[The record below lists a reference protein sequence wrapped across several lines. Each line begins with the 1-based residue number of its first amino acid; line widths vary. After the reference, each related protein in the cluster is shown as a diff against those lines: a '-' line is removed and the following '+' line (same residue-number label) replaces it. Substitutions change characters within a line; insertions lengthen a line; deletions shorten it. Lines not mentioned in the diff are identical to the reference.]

1 MRADNRVAESLPIF
15 AHGESPARDTPS
27 IRFRTDIEGLRG
39 IAVAAVLAFHIQLGW
54 FPGGFVGVDIFFVIS
69 GFLMTEIIGRAL
81 DAGKFSLWQFYR
93 GRILRIWPAMFVLI
107 AAALLLGSLSLFPS
121 DLEKMARAAFASVLL
136 YNNFF
141 FAYNVGYFDGTAV
154 NNVFLHLWSLGV
166 EQQYYLAMPLLML
179 LVGRQSG
186 KSNWRAMLI
195 PLALAASLLLCI
207 IATPPKPIASFY
219 MLPTRAWEFLLGS
232 VAAFWAAQIR
242 LGTVAREGAAI
253 AGLALIAIAVTC
265 FDRGTAFPGY
275 FALLPAGGAALIIA
289 AGTGQPTVVSNLLS
303 LPLLRTI
310 GRLSYS
316 LYLWHWPIIVF
327 ARLRGFA
334 IDSVPVQV
342 FVLALSFAASYVSW
356 RYIEVAFRQGAVSRK
371 SWLLPR
377 MLAAAVIVAAGSFTI
392 AATGGLSSRLDRRAY
407 AELRYV
413 NYPQRAALYREGPCF
428 LPSGTPPEQY
438 NLPACSN
445 TGPGKINLL
454 VWGDSLAADLT
465 PGLLHEQQRYGVG
478 FTQATYGAC
487 SPARVKESATCRQFT
502 DDVMK
507 LASDGHY
514 DAVVL
519 SADWAG
525 YPGVLPKLDELVQEL
540 RRRKVT
546 VVLVGP
552 RMEYPGG
559 LPNLLASREF
569 GILPAS
575 TSTRDWLHKPSFTL
589 DAKMKDLFSHLPG
602 VLYFSPLSELCPRGD
617 CPVVMKGDVP
627 LIWDGAHLTKEGSE
641 FFVPHLLDA
650 IVPSLRQGVSGK

>member
-1 MRADNRVAESLPIF
+1 MA
-15 AHGESPARDTPS
+15 ESPAMFARVDCSARGTS
-27 IRFRTDIEGLRG
+27 GIRFRTDIEGLRG
-39 IAVAAVLAFHIQLGW
+39 IAVAAVLAFHIQLAW

-69 GFLMTEIIGRAL
+69 GFLMTEIIVRAL
-81 DAGKFSLWQFYR
+81 GAGKFNLWQFYR

-121 DLEKMARAAFASVLL
+121 DLEKMARAALASVLL
-136 YNNFF
+136 FNNFF

-166 EQQYYLAMPLLML
+166 EQQYYFFMPFLML
-179 LVGRQSG
+179 LVGPQLGRT
-186 KSNWRAMLI
+186 NWRAMLI
-195 PLALAASLLLCI
+195 PLALVVSLLLCI
-207 IATPPKPIASFY
+207 LATPSKPIASFY

-232 VAAFWAAQIR
+232 LAALWAAQIR
-242 LGTVAREGAAI
+242 LGPIAREVAAF
-253 AGLALIAIAVTC
+253 AGFALIAIAATC
-265 FDRGTAFPGY
+265 FDRGTVFPGY
-275 FALLPAGGAALIIA
+275 FALLPAGGATLVIA
-289 AGTGQPTVVSNLLS
+289 AGMQEPTAVSRLLS

-334 IDSVPVQV
+334 IDSLSVQV

-356 RYIEVAFRQGAVSRK
+356 RYIEVPFRQGSIFRK
-371 SWLLPR
+371 SLLLPG
-377 MLAAAVIVAAGSFTI
+377 MFAAAVIVAGGSFTI
-392 AATGGLSSRLDRRAY
+392 AATGGLPSRLDGHAY
-407 AELRYV
+407 SELRYA
-413 NYPQRAALYREGPCF
+413 NYPQKAALYREGTCF
-428 LPSGTPPEQY
+428 LPSGTAAERY
-438 NLPACSN
+438 NVQACSN

-454 VWGDSLAADLT
+454 LWGDSLAADLV

-487 SPARVKESATCRQFT
+487 SPARVNGSETCRQFT
-502 DDVMK
+502 DDMMK
-507 LASDGHY
+507 LALGGHY

-525 YPGVLPKLDELVQEL
+525 YPGVLPKLDELVTEL
-540 RRRKVT
+540 RRQKVT

-575 TSTRDWLHKPSFTL
+575 TSTRDWLHAPSFAL
-589 DAKMKDLFSHLPG
+589 DAKMKGLFSHMRG
-602 VLYFSPLSELCPRGD
+602 VLYFSPLSELCPDGD
-617 CPVVMKGDVP
+617 CPVVLKGHVP
-627 LIWDGAHLTKEGSE
+627 LLWDGAHLTKEGSE

-650 IVPSLRQGVSGK
+650 VVPALRRDVSGK